1 MSKAF
6 NRLQK
11 FGKGEDS
18 WKDYNFELGVIL
30 GSESPDM
37 LETLKFMETSA
48 DEMDTATVGAM
59 DESRAD
65 HMNIE
70 KVSKEL
76 YEVLVV
82 TTEGEAHGPQHRDP
96 GRHPG
101 LAPVVPA
108 VQPQDVREGP
118 EDAPGSHAPE
128 AGEGHGGALSH
139 IVEWED
145 RWNRMAKEHKDR
157 LPVVWKMAALMELC
171 PSEVQDMIYQNVEVK
186 EDYDKLKQKIVTW
199 TSSKVAKEGVP
210 MDIGRVGWHDD
221 HDHDHDDY
229 EISAIGQHTQCYS
242 CSCWEHM
249 SRE

>member
-37 LETLKFMETSA
+37 LETMKFMETSA
-48 DEMDTATVGAM
+48 DEMDTATIRAM
-59 DESRAD
+59 DKSRAD
-65 HMNIE
+65 RMNIE

-82 TTEGEAHGPQHRDP
+82 TTEGEARLMVRNIATQDGIQAWHWLYLHYNRRTFARVLRMHREAM
-96 GRHPG
+96 HPK
-101 LAPVVPA
+101 PVK
-108 VQPQDVREGP
+108 DM
-118 EDAPGSHAPE
+118 E
-128 AGEGHGGALSH
+128 ALISH

-145 RWNRMAKEHKDR
+145 RSNRMSKEHKDR

-171 PSEVQDMIYQNVEVK
+171 KRRSER
-186 EDYDKLKQKIVTW
+186 
-199 TSSKVAKEGVP
+199 S
-210 MDIGRVGWHDD
+210 
-221 HDHDHDDY
+221 
-229 EISAIGQHTQCYS
+229 
-242 CSCWEHM
+242 
-249 SRE
+249 